1 MSLSFEGNFTPDQRT
16 EIARIMAANAN
27 AGNTV
32 DTASTKSF
40 VTWLDADRV
49 VITQDDGDVFVL
61 RNMRFL
67 DNPDPNIEDEK
78 NLGGVETPT
87 TETPK
92 TEKPVTLPPASGT
105 LEQQLATRQRQ
116 KAENEERIKVL
127 EEQIA
132 RLQKEINEEIDAALK
147 KVEGITDEQRQKAA
161 NIADEWLSK
170 YSKGEVTYEEMQEGM
185 KSDLTAA
192 EGEAGV
198 RISGALFDLFSASG
212 KMSTL
217 KELVGQMGRL
227 IEENKLIDAEINRLQ
242 DEIAAE
248 AARRAAAAAAAAR
261 NTSCDPIGFTVGD
274 ITYDFFIDKD
284 NDGAL
289 SNENEFLG
297 ATNQW
302 AEMQAL
308 DTDNDGKV
316 SVQEMIDA
324 GVKVV
329 ARDSKTG
336 EQKVMDIADLNM
348 EDIDLSTYSTA
359 KAGDQGNG
367 VNLLGNFNI
376 TVDGQTVEGY
386 NTLDTLDYLDKN
398 YDFSDKEKGIGRFGN
413 TPQAAGAS
421 DDVEQRYAE
430 IQKEVAKLETKLS
443 NAWLTV
449 FGRELTAKNA
459 LEAGKAQAY
468 LDGSVLKVQKEAEEE
483 AQRRIDASEEI
494 AALKEAEEEAAK
506 KAEERAAEEAE

>member
-40 VTWLDADRV
+40 VSWLDADRV

-67 DNPDPNIEDEK
+67 DNPDPSIEDEK

-92 TEKPVTLPPASGT
+92 AAEPVTLPPASGT

-248 AARRAAAAAAAAR
+248 AARKAAAAAAAAR
-261 NTSCDPIGFTVGD
+261 NTSYDPIGFTVGD

-329 ARDSKTG
+329 ARDAKTG

-359 KAGDQGNG
+359 KAGNQGNG

-386 NTLDTLDYLDKN
+386 NTLDTLDYLDAN
-398 YDFSDKEKGIGRFGN
+398 YNFSDKEKGIGRFAN

-468 LDGSVLKVQKEAEEE
+468 LDGSVLKIQKEAEEE
-483 AQRRIDASEEI
+483 AQRRIEESEEI

-506 KAEERAAEEAE
+506 KAEEKAAEEAE

>member
-1 MSLSFEGNFTPDQRT
+1 
-16 EIARIMAANAN
+16 
-27 AGNTV
+27 
-32 DTASTKSF
+32 
-40 VTWLDADRV
+40 
-49 VITQDDGDVFVL
+49 
-61 RNMRFL
+61 
-67 DNPDPNIEDEK
+67 
-78 NLGGVETPT
+78 
-87 TETPK
+87 
-92 TEKPVTLPPASGT
+92 
-105 LEQQLATRQRQ
+105 
-116 KAENEERIKVL
+116 
-127 EEQIA
+127 
-132 RLQKEINEEIDAALK
+132 
-147 KVEGITDEQRQKAA
+147 
-161 NIADEWLSK
+161 
-170 YSKGEVTYEEMQEGM
+170 
-185 KSDLTAA
+185 
-192 EGEAGV
+192 
-198 RISGALFDLFSASG
+198 
-212 KMSTL
+212 
-217 KELVGQMGRL
+217 
-227 IEENKLIDAEINRLQ
+227 
-242 DEIAAE
+242 
-248 AARRAAAAAAAAR
+248 
-261 NTSCDPIGFTVGD
+261 
-274 ITYDFFIDKD
+274 
-284 NDGAL
+284 
-289 SNENEFLG
+289 
-297 ATNQW
+297 
-302 AEMQAL
+302 
-308 DTDNDGKV
+308 
-316 SVQEMIDA
+316 MIDA

-506 KAEERAAEEAE
+506 KAEEKAAEEAE